1 VHECAVNPDPFQE
14 PDVADPQTGPLVSA
28 RGLAKA
34 YGSQGLF
41 QDVGLNLYDGDRLGV
56 IGPNGAGKSTLLRI
70 LVGDERPDAGV
81 VSTRK
86 GTRVAYVPQEHP
98 FTGEAT
104 VEMALR
110 EAVERALPPGPD
122 HAAEAETRLNETLGR
137 VGFEDRD
144 QRASALSGG
153 WQKRLAIAQALIT
166 MPDVL
171 LLDEPTNHLDLPG
184 LAWLE
189 DLLRRSRFASLV
201 ISHDRWFLQNVAT
214 RMVELNRMY
223 PTGTLAADGPYSD
236 FLEARTLFLEGQ
248 AQRQETLENKVR
260 RETEWLRRGPK
271 ARATKA
277 RYRVDA
283 AHQLIDELAEV
294 SARNVVTGAKF
305 DFTGTER
312 RTKRLLVVKDLTK
325 SLGGKP
331 LFADVDFVM
340 TPGTRLGLVGP
351 NGSGKTTLL
360 RVLAGDLEADAGHVE
375 KADSLRVVYF
385 DQKRETLP
393 PGLTLQRAFTAD
405 GDAVRYRDQEIHVA
419 SWAKRFGFRSDQLTT
434 PVGDLSGGEQAR
446 VLIARLVV
454 QPADVLLL
462 DEPTNDLDLSTLEV
476 LEDSL
481 TDFPGAVILVTHDR
495 YLLDRVSTHVLGLDG
510 RGGSAFHG
518 DYLQWEEAQRKET
531 RRLAGAAQAEVVARK
546 DAAARGDKTRAKRLT
561 WQEQKDWE
569 TIEARIHAA
578 EAVHVTREAE
588 LHSPAIASNAGRLAA
603 AARSADEARHTVETL
618 YARWEELEAKLR
630 EEPG

>member
-1 VHECAVNPDPFQE
+1 M
-14 PDVADPQTGPLVSA
+14 ADAQTGPLVSA

-34 YGSQGLF
+34 YGAQALF
-41 QDVGLNLYDGDRLGV
+41 QDVGLNLYEGDRLGV

-70 LVGDERPDAGV
+70 LVGDERPDAGT
-81 VSTRK
+81 VSSRK

-98 FTGEAT
+98 FTGDAT
-104 VEMALR
+104 VEEVLR
-110 EAVERALPPGPD
+110 RAVDTALPPGSD
-122 HAAEAETRLNETLGR
+122 HVAEAETRLNETLGR
-137 VGFEDRD
+137 VGFVDRA
-144 QRASALSGG
+144 QRAAALSGG
-153 WQKRLAIAQALIT
+153 WQKRLAIAAALIT
-166 MPDVL
+166 LPDVL

-189 DLLRRSRFASLV
+189 DLLRRSRLACLL
-201 ISHDRWFLQNVAT
+201 ISHDRWFLQNVTT
-214 RMVELNRMY
+214 RIVELNRVY
-223 PTGTLAADGPYSD
+223 PSGTLAANGPYSD
-236 FLEARTLFLEGQ
+236 FLEARALFLEGQ

-283 AHQLIDELAEV
+283 AHQLIGELAEV

-312 RTKRLLVVKDLTK
+312 RTKRLMVVKDLAK
-325 SLGGKP
+325 SLGGRD
-331 LFADVDFVM
+331 LFGDVSFVL

-375 KADSLRVVYF
+375 QADGLRVVYF

-393 PGLTLQRAFTAD
+393 PALTLQRAFTAD
-405 GDAVRYRDQEIHVA
+405 GDAVQYRDQEIHVA

-454 QPADVLLL
+454 RPADVLLL

-476 LEDSL
+476 LEESL
-481 TDFPGAVILVTHDR
+481 VDFPGAVVLVTHDR
-495 YLLDRVSTHVLGLDG
+495 YLLDRVSTNVLGLDG
-510 RGGSAFHG
+510 RGGTAFHG
-518 DYLQWEEAQRKET
+518 DYVQWE
-531 RRLAGAAQAEVVARK
+531 AAQKEAARRIADAVQAVDAERK
-546 DAAARGDKTRAKRLT
+546 DAAARGAERPRARRLT
-561 WQEQKDWE
+561 WLEQKDWE
-569 TIEARIHAA
+569 TIEARIHEA
-578 EAVHVTREAE
+578 EAVQAAREAE

-603 AARSADEARHTVETL
+603 AATAADQARATVESL

-630 EEPG
+630 EERD